1 MLTCGDHPPFLFSWI
16 ARQTSQMRN
25 ESAVSRGGPL
35 IHRCCGITHLPRPA
49 TEPIR
54 GAIEETMT
62 EPPHRYR
69 AGDRGVFHA
78 PLSLRVF
85 AGAYEVE
92 RPLPNS
98 VDGPTY
104 LIRRV
109 RDGHERVA
117 YERELAP
124 VTAPTM
130 GRAWR
135 GTRRSTRRS

>member
-1 MLTCGDHPPFLFSWI
+1 
-16 ARQTSQMRN
+16 
-25 ESAVSRGGPL
+25 
-35 IHRCCGITHLPRPA
+35 
-49 TEPIR
+49 
-54 GAIEETMT
+54 MT

-69 AGDRGVFHA
+69 PGDRVIFHA
-78 PLSLRVF
+78 PASLSQFV
-85 AGAYEVE
+85 GAYVIE

-124 VTAPTM
+124 ITAPAV
-130 GRAWR
+130 GRARR
-135 GTRRSTRRS
+135 GTRRSTRRL